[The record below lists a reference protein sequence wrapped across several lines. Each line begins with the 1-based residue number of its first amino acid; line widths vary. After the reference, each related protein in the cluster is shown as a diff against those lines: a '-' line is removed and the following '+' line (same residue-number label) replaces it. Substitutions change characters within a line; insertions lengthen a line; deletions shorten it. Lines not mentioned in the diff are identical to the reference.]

1 MICLI
6 LYFQLKE
13 TAIFELLYNLT
24 VIKPVSTKLEGEKER
39 QNDWPTSNLLI
50 HFPNVHNSG
59 VELG

>member
-39 QNDWPTSNLLI
+39 QND
-50 HFPNVHNSG
+50 
-59 VELG
+59 